1 MLGGPLSAVPG
12 LSVGRSLVSSRKGQS
27 LGQRVSDNPIPGSPR
42 RLAITGRSR
51 MPSILV
57 FRRSEQVHILPL
69 VLQNPVHGG
78 T

>member
-1 MLGGPLSAVPG
+1 M
-12 LSVGRSLVSSRKGQS
+12 
-27 LGQRVSDNPIPGSPR
+27 GQRVSDNPIPVSPR

-57 FRRSEQVHILPL
+57 FRRPEQVRILPL